1 MSALEDL
8 VAQVQGLLPSL
19 FEQTGITLLLVAASL
34 AIGGVAGL
42 VVGTA
47 VYVTRRGGVL
57 QQPVVYWVLNV
68 VVNTFRPVPFI
79 ILLAAL
85 QPIARATI
93 GTGLGNAMAVFA
105 ISIAATFGIARI
117 VEQNL
122 VSVDPGVVE
131 AARAMGAGPWRI
143 IGTVILP
150 EALGPLV
157 LGYTFAIVAIIDM
170 SAVAGIVGGEG
181 VGNYAI
187 AYGFRQFDPVVTWS
201 ALVLIV
207 IVVQLVQALGN
218 AIARRILRR

>member
-1 MSALEDL
+1 MSELFDQIA
-8 VAQVQGLLPSL
+8 GLLPTL
-19 FEQTGITLLLVAASL
+19 LEQTGITLWLVAASL
-34 AIGGVAGL
+34 LFGGVAGL
-42 VVGTA
+42 VIGTA
-47 VYVTRRGGVL
+47 VFVTRSGGVL

-68 VVNTFRPVPFI
+68 LVNIFRPVPFI

-93 GTGLGNAMAVFA
+93 GTGTGNSMAIFA
-105 ISIAATFGIARI
+105 ISVAATFGIARI

-122 VSVDPGVVE
+122 VSIDPGVIE

-150 EALGPLV
+150 EAFGPLI
-157 LGYTFAIVAIIDM
+157 LGYTFAVVAIIDM
-170 SAVAGIVGGEG
+170 SAVAGMIGGTG

-187 AYGFRQFDPVVTWS
+187 AYGFRQFEPVVTWG

-207 IVVQLVQALGN
+207 IVVQIVQALGN
-218 AIARRILRR
+218 TLARRIMRR

>member
-1 MSALEDL
+1 MSDL
-8 VAQVQGLLPSL
+8 VAQIQDLLPAL
-19 FEQTGITLLLVAASL
+19 LEQTGITLWLVAVSL
-34 AIGGVAGL
+34 LIGGALGL
-42 VVGTA
+42 VLGTA

-68 VVNTFRPVPFI
+68 LVNTFRPVPFI

-85 QPIARATI
+85 QPVARATI
-93 GTGLGNAMAVFA
+93 GTGLGNAMAIFA
-105 ISIAATFGIARI
+105 ISFAATFGIARI

-122 VSVDPGVVE
+122 VSVDPGVIE

-150 EALGPLV
+150 EAFGPLV
-157 LGYTFAIVAIIDM
+157 LGYTFAVVAIIDM
-170 SAVAGIVGGEG
+170 SAVAGIIGGEG

-201 ALVLIV
+201 ALVIIV
-207 IVVQLVQALGN
+207 IVVQIVQALGN
-218 AIARRILRR
+218 LVARRILRH